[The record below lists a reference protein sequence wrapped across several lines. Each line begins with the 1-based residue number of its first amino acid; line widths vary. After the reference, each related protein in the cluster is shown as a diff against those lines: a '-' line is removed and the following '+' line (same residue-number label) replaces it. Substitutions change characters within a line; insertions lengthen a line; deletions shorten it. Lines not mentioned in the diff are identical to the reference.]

1 MKLRTIT
8 VENFRGIKKAQLHL
22 ANVTVLIGENNT
34 GKTTFLDAIRLC
46 LGRQTPRKGSQ
57 FEDYDYHLDS
67 PNAVPATAAPITI
80 TFDFAEDKPEEWSN
94 ALVQALGDVVV
105 VHPDDR
111 RHVTLRVS
119 SKYEKT
125 INDFQSDWRF
135 LDPAGNPLKAKA
147 GVFGTLQQLRPI
159 FYLAAVREAARD
171 FTSRSPFWGPFL
183 RSPTIPEK
191 TRQELEQALAELNE
205 QIIDA
210 QAAFKDIRKV
220 LGKAPNIVALG
231 EKDTVSIDAVP
242 GRVFDL
248 LARTEVSLQS
258 TLGTKLPL
266 ARHGAGTQS
275 LAVMLLFEA
284 FLQSQLKGAYDAL
297 SEPILALEE
306 PEAHLHPCA
315 VRSLWNSLA
324 SLAGQLIVSTHSG
337 DLLAEAPLE
346 AVRRIHRSAGSIEV
360 RALKPN
366 TLSED
371 DQRKIHLYLRE
382 SRGELLFARRWLL
395 VEGQTE
401 YWVLTMSADQLG
413 IHLAQRG
420 VRIIQYRN
428 VEALPFVKVANDFGI
443 DWLCLID
450 GDDQGKRTA
459 KSLGGDLA
467 GKPGAERIVELPA
480 PNMERFICDV
490 GFGGVYEK
498 GVAHQKKHL
507 ITTKLGDPQYWDQV
521 LAALS
526 GAHSKEWR
534 AIQAMG
540 EIEKAGPKK
549 MPGFLRDLVKKLS
562 A

>member
-1 MKLRTIT
+1 MKLRAIA
-8 VENFRGIKKAQLHL
+8 VENFRGIKKAQLAL
-22 ANVTVLIGENNT
+22 DDVTVLIGENNS

-57 FEDYDYHLDS
+57 FDDYDYHLDG
-67 PNAVPATAAPITI
+67 PDAVPTTAPSITI
-80 TFDFAEDKPEEWSN
+80 TFDFAEDKPDEWSN
-94 ALVQALGDVVV
+94 ALVQAMGDVVV
-105 VHPDDR
+105 LHPDDR
-111 RHVTLRVS
+111 RHVTLRVT

-125 INDFQSDWRF
+125 LNDYQSEWRF
-135 LDPAGNPLKAKA
+135 LDPDGNPLKAKPT
-147 GVFGTLQQLRPI
+147 VLGTLQQLRPI
-159 FYLAAVREAARD
+159 FYLAAVREAAKD
-171 FTSRSPFWGPFL
+171 FTTRSPFWGPFL
-183 RSPTIPEK
+183 RSPTMPEK
-191 TRQELEQALAELNE
+191 TRRELEEALSELNE

-220 LGKAPNIVALG
+220 LGRAPSIVALG

-248 LARTEVSLQS
+248 LTRTEVSLQS

-315 VRSLWNSLA
+315 IRSLWSSLK
-324 SLAGQLIVSTHSG
+324 SLGGQVVVSTHSG

-346 AVRRIHRSAGSIEV
+346 AVRRVHRGGGGIEV
-360 RALKPN
+360 RALGSK
-366 TLSED
+366 TLNETD
-371 DQRKIHLYLRE
+371 KRKIHLYLRE

-395 VEGQTE
+395 VEGPTE
-401 YWVLTMSADQLG
+401 YWVITMAADQLG

-420 VRIIQYRN
+420 VRIIHYRN
-428 VEALPFVKVANDFGI
+428 VEALPFVKVANDLGI

-450 GDDQGKRTA
+450 GDGQGKKTA
-459 KSLGGDLA
+459 KSLAGDLG
-467 GKPGAERIVELPA
+467 GKPASERVLELPA
-480 PNMERFICDV
+480 PNMEMFLCDS
-490 GFGGVYEK
+490 GLGAVYEK
-498 GVAHQKKHL
+498 DVAEQKKHL
-507 ITTKLGDPQYWDQV
+507 ITSKPGAPEYWTQV
-521 LAALS
+521 ISAVPS
-526 GAHSKEWR
+526 WGKERR
-534 AIQAMG
+534 AIDAMTSN
-540 EIEKAGPKK
+540 EKAGPKK
-549 MPGFLRDLVKKLS
+549 IPPFLRDLIKTVS